1 MKKILLGTLVAIAL
15 LTGCTEEK
23 KAPATQ
29 TPTAEVKK
37 EETVTPTA
45 EVKKEETVTP
55 ATTQTEN
62 K

>member
-1 MKKILLGTLVAIAL
+1 MKRILLGTLVAIAL

-37 EETVTPTA
+37 EETVTP
-45 EVKKEETVTP
+45 